1 LKKFLITVSLI
12 AALAGAAFAQVPQT
26 GHVFLVM
33 EENHSYSSVI
43 GNSSMPYFNSLAQK
57 YGLATKYYANT
68 HPSIGNYFMLTTGQI
83 ITNNDSYTGTVS
95 ANNLVRELISS
106 GKTWKSYAESLPSVG
121 YLGSS
126 SPYAKKHNPFA
137 FFTDV
142 VNSSTEK
149 LNLVPF
155 TQLKTDMANGNLPDF
170 SYIVPNMNNDAH
182 NGTLGTAD
190 AWLKNNIGPV
200 LSSSTFQQD
209 GLMIIVF
216 DESVDSDTTNGGGH
230 IAMLVIGPK
239 VKGGYKSTTTYK
251 HQSTLR
257 LIEQA
262 LGMSSFPGAAASAP
276 GMGEFFGTSSTP
288 PPPPPPSGTCAA
300 SGTGVTVCAPLSGTT
315 VGSPVQFTAA
325 AASTSAIT
333 AMKIYVDGT
342 TKYST
347 SSGSLDTSL
356 SLSSGS
362 HSVTVKAWS
371 SGGQVYSKS
380 VSISV
385 GTAPSPVTGTCT
397 LNSTNNTVTIC
408 SPTNNSSVS
417 STVNV
422 VAGSTSSYT
431 VTAMQVYVDGVKKY
445 EVSANKINTNLPLTT
460 GTHKMTVKAWN
471 TAGASFMS
479 AISVTAQ

>member
-1 LKKFLITVSLI
+1 MRKMICAVVSVLSL
-12 AALAGAAFAQVPQT
+12 AAGCFGQSVPRA

-43 GNSSMPYFNSLAQK
+43 GNSSMPYFNGLAQQ
-57 YGLATKYYANT
+57 YGLATQYYANT
-68 HPSIGNYFMLTTGQI
+68 HPSIGNHFMLTTGQI
-83 ITNNDSYTGTVS
+83 ITNDDSYSGTVS
-95 ANNLVRELISS
+95 ADNLVRKLIAA

-126 SPYAKKHNPFA
+126 SPYAKRHNPFA
-137 FFTDV
+137 YFTDV

-155 TQLKTDMANGNLPDF
+155 PQLKTDLANGNLPDLA
-170 SYIVPNMNNDAH
+170 YIVPNMNNDAH

-190 AWLKNNIGPV
+190 AWLKNNIGSV

-209 GLMIIVF
+209 GLMIILF

-262 LGMSSFPGAAASAP
+262 LGMSSFPSAAASAP
-276 GMGEFFGTSSTP
+276 GMSEFFGTSSTP

-300 SGTGVTVCAPLSGTT
+300 SGTGVTVCTPLSGTT

-333 AMKIYVDGT
+333 A
-342 TKYST
+342 
-347 SSGSLDTSL
+347 
-356 SLSSGS
+356 
-362 HSVTVKAWS
+362 
-371 SGGQVYSKS
+371 
-380 VSISV
+380 
-385 GTAPSPVTGTCT
+385 
-397 LNSTNNTVTIC
+397 
-408 SPTNNSSVS
+408 
-417 STVNV
+417 
-422 VAGSTSSYT
+422 
-431 VTAMQVYVDGVKKY
+431 
-445 EVSANKINTNLPLTT
+445 
-460 GTHKMTVKAWN
+460 
-471 TAGASFMS
+471 
-479 AISVTAQ
+479 